1 MSGVAEAP
9 SIVADDGD
17 DARLVAAVRHG
28 DDRAFETLYTRYHRR
43 IQAYVL
49 GMVKDHGRAEDVTQ
63 EVFVSALRR
72 MRATERPILFKPWI
86 YEIAKNACID
96 QYRRTR
102 RTEEV
107 SLEADDGLA
116 PADYGKL
123 VNSAPAPEVAVA
135 AKQDLDSLCGA
146 LGGLSDTHHEIL
158 MLREFEGLSYQEIG
172 ERMNLSRPAVESTLF
187 RARRRLTEEFDE
199 LVSGARCQRIQVLI
213 ATASET
219 RLGTRE
225 SRRLSRHISHCQPC
239 RREAMAAG
247 LDSEILTHVP
257 LRRRAAEKLAGLLPF
272 PIFGRSRGGNRG
284 DGAGA
289 STASSGGGWMSH
301 LPMFSE
307 QFASGWGKV
316 ATGVAVLVAGAGAA
330 GVGSQVVAAGP
341 DTGLRDRPAL
351 ERRAADRGASA
362 ASAAAQP
369 AAEGTR
375 TAARAGGAAADRKAS
390 AKGGA
395 GSQGGGDAKNAP
407 GKQGNPATDAVD
419 RAGRTVGET
428 VNGAGNAVGE
438 TVKGTGKTVGETVK
452 GTGKTVGETVEA
464 AGDRV
469 GDTVKGAGDTVGEA
483 VKGAGNTVGGTVDDV
498 GNTVGGAV
506 DGVGGVTG
514 GSGGGA
520 LPKVDAPEPSVKAPS
535 PPKVDGGAATSG
547 VTDAVGGATGAVE
560 GATGVKVP

>member
-1 MSGVAEAP
+1 VGSGMSGVAEAP

-28 DDRAFETLYTRYHRR
+28 DDRAFEVLYTRYHRR

-63 EVFVSALRR
+63 EIFVAALRR

-102 RTEEV
+102 RTEEL

-123 VNSAPAPEVAVA
+123 VNASPTPEVAVA
-135 AKQDLDSLCGA
+135 AKQDLDTLCGA

-199 LVSGARCQRIQVLI
+199 LVSGARCQRIQALI

-257 LRRRAAEKLAGLLPF
+257 LRRRAAKKIAGLLPF
-272 PIFGRSRGGNRG
+272 PIFGRDRGGKGG

-289 STASSGGGWMSH
+289 SSGSSGGGWMSH

-307 QFASGWGKV
+307 QLASGWGKV
-316 ATGVAVLVAGAGAA
+316 ATGVVVLVAGAGAA

-351 ERRAADRGASA
+351 ERSAADRG
-362 ASAAAQP
+362 SAAANTAAQ
-369 AAEGTR
+369 AGAEGKR
-375 TAARAGGAAADRKAS
+375 TAGRAGGAAADRKAS

-395 GSQGGGDAKNAP
+395 SSGGDGKSGTGDGAKSGGDAV
-407 GKQGNPATDAVD
+407 GDA
-419 RAGRTVGET
+419 

-438 TVKGTGKTVGETVK
+438 TVKDTGKT
-452 GTGKTVGETVEA
+452 
-464 AGDRV
+464 V
-469 GDTVKGAGDTVGEA
+469 GDTVKGAGDTVGDTVKGTGDTVKGTGDKVDEA
-483 VKGAGNTVGGTVDDV
+483 VTGAGNTVGGTVEDA
-498 GNTVGGAV
+498 GGAVGGAV
-506 DGVGGVTG
+506 EEVGGATG
-514 GSGGGA
+514 DAGGA
-520 LPKVDAPEPSVKAPS
+520 LPKVDAPEPPAEVTS
-535 PPKVDGGAATSG
+535 PPSVS
-547 VTDAVGGATGAVE
+547 DAVDDATGAVE
-560 GATGVKVP
+560 GSTGVDVP